1 MVFSQK
7 KFLFGRLI
15 TFLWLQEQSSRHI
28 AHTYIHSTS
37 LWVGKRFKMWQIC
50 FISTKW
56 FTGEFNFEGMYYN
69 VLYIKSSISNTF
81 SAFIWGFARLKIC
94 NLTQNLNSGSP
105 TKNWNMT
112 IFEPL
117 LPTMYLLLHS
127 STHTLLLQLSI
138 SWSILEPLD
147 LKFWWRFNLRN
158 NLTFEQWLYEL
169 LGLLQN
175 VLVDHKHLPYKLA
188 AALLTKS

>member
-50 FISTKW
+50 FISTIW
-56 FTGEFNFEGMYYN
+56 FTGEFNFEGMCYN

-81 SAFIWGFARLKIC
+81 SAFIWGFARLKIW
-94 NLTQNLNSGSP
+94 LRIWTLEVQQRTKIWQFLNH
-105 TKNWNMT
+105 
-112 IFEPL
+112 FCPL
-117 LPTMYLLLHS
+117 CTYS
-127 STHTLLLQLSI
+127 STAAHHTYFTFTTKHQLVHI
-138 SWSILEPLD
+138 RAPWSKVLMTVQLE
-147 LKFWWRFNLRN
+147 
-158 NLTFEQWLYEL
+158 EQSDVWTMTLW
-169 LGLLQN
+169 
-175 VLVDHKHLPYKLA
+175 A
-188 AALLTKS
+188 AWFVAERTCRSQTSAL